1 MTKRELMKAI
11 PNHKTLGVVG
21 ETKVINGIVSILWGV
36 TRDNESL
43 WVDIETEGFGRWYTP
58 WVDLSKEVK
67 KYIYEQVEKH
77 LKFKEV

>member
-1 MTKRELMKAI
+1 MKVI
-11 PNHKTLGVVG
+11 PNHKTLAVVG
-21 ETKVINGIVSILWGV
+21 ETKIINGIITILWGV
-36 TRDNESL
+36 TRDYEAL

-77 LKFKEV
+77 LNAREVD